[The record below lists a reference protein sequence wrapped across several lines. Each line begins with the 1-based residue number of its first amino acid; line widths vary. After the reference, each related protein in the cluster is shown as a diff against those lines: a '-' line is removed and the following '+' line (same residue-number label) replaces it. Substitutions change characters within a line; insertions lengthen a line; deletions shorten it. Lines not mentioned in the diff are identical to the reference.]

1 MATVRVGFVGLGKM
15 GRPMT
20 RRLLAAGFPVTVYNR
35 TRSVSEELAADG
47 AKIADSPRAVA
58 EASDVVLSCL
68 ATPAV
73 VEALY
78 LGTDGIVAGG
88 RPGQVWVDHS
98 TVSPSTNAKCAEA
111 AASVGAVFLDA
122 PVSGGPEGAA
132 AGTLAIMVGGEQLA
146 FDQLLPVFQAM
157 GTNIRR
163 CGPAGAGTAV
173 KLVNQLLVGIHT
185 AAAAEAVVL
194 GVKAGADPQIILD
207 LISTSYGASRMLS
220 RNLPLQIARDW
231 TPTTPVSVILKDLLL
246 IHEFALG
253 QGARLLLGGM
263 SLELYKE
270 AVQLGHGNKDMSAMC
285 LPLETIADTEIRP
298 KAE

>member
-35 TRSVSEELAADG
+35 TRSVSDELAADG
-47 AKIADSPRAVA
+47 ATVADSPRAA
-58 EASDVVLSCL
+58 TETADVVLTCL
-68 ATPAV
+68 ATPDV

-78 LGTDGIVAGG
+78 LGVDGIVAGG

-98 TVSPSTNAKCAEA
+98 TVSPSTNVKCTEA
-111 AASVGAVFLDA
+111 AASVGAAFLDA

-132 AGTLAIMVGGEQLA
+132 AGTLAIMVGG
-146 FDQLLPVFQAM
+146 DQSVFERMLPVFQAM
-157 GTNIRR
+157 GANVRL

-207 LISTSYGASRMLS
+207 LISTSYGASRILS
-220 RNLPLQIARDW
+220 RNLPLQITRDW
-231 TPTTPVSVILKDLLL
+231 TPTTPVSVILKDLRL
-246 IHEFALG
+246 IHEFAEG
-253 QGARLLLGGM
+253 QRVRLLLGSM
-263 SLELYKE
+263 SLELFKE
-270 AVQLGHGNKDMSAMC
+270 AVQLGHGNMDMSAMC
-285 LPLETIADTEIRP
+285 LPLERIADTEIRP

>member
-1 MATVRVGFVGLGKM
+1 MAMVTVGFVGLGKM

-35 TRSVSEELAADG
+35 TRSVSDELAAAG
-47 AKIADSPRAVA
+47 ATVADSPRAVA
-58 EASDVVLSCL
+58 EASDVVLTCL

-73 VEALY
+73 VEALF
-78 LGTDGIVAGG
+78 LGPDGIVAGG
-88 RPGQVWVDHS
+88 RAGQVWVDHS

-111 AASVGAVFLDA
+111 AASVGASFLDA

-132 AGTLAIMVGGEQLA
+132 AGTLAIMVGGETSTVERI
-146 FDQLLPVFQAM
+146 LPVFQAM

-246 IHEFALG
+246 IHEFAQD
-253 QGARLLLGGM
+253 QGARLLLGSL

-270 AVQLGHGNKDMSAMC
+270 AVQLGHGNMDMSAMC
-285 LPLETIADTEIRP
+285 LPLERIAATEIRP
-298 KAE
+298 KGE

>member
-1 MATVRVGFVGLGKM
+1 MAAPTVGFIGLGKM

-20 RRLLAAGFPVTVYNR
+20 MRLLAAGFRVTVHNR
-35 TRSVSEELAADG
+35 SQGVVQELARAGAQPARSAREVSEAAD
-47 AKIADSPRAVA
+47 I
-58 EASDVVLSCL
+58 VLTCL
-68 ATPAV
+68 PTPPV
-73 VEALY
+73 VEEIFLAE
-78 LGTDGIVAGG
+78 DGVAAGG
-88 RPGQVWVDHS
+88 KAGQIWVDHS
-98 TVSPSTNAKCAEA
+98 TVSPSTNRRCAEA
-111 AASVGAVFLDA
+111 AAAVGATFLDA

-132 AGTLAIMVGGEQLA
+132 AGTLAIMVGGDDAA
-146 FDQLLPVFQAM
+146 FDRARPVFEAM
-157 GTNIRR
+157 GQNIRR
-163 CGPAGAGTAV
+163 CGPSGAGTAV

-246 IHEFALG
+246 IHEFARD

-263 SLELYKE
+263 SLELFKE
-270 AVQLGHGNKDMSAMC
+270 AVQLGHGNKDMSAMA
-285 LPLETIADTEIRP
+285 LPLEQIAQTEIHP
-298 KAE
+298 KKG

>member
-1 MATVRVGFVGLGKM
+1 
-15 GRPMT
+15 
-20 RRLLAAGFPVTVYNR
+20 
-35 TRSVSEELAADG
+35 
-47 AKIADSPRAVA
+47 
-58 EASDVVLSCL
+58 VVLTCL

-73 VEALY
+73 VEALF

-88 RPGQVWVDHS
+88 RAGQVWVDHS

-111 AASVGAVFLDA
+111 AASVGAAFLDA

-132 AGTLAIMVGGEQLA
+132 AGTLAIMVGGDPATFEQT
-146 FDQLLPVFQAM
+146 LPVFQAM
-157 GTNIRR
+157 GANIRR

-246 IHEFALG
+246 IHEFAQD
-253 QGARLLLGGM
+253 QGARLLLGGL

-270 AVQLGHGNKDMSAMC
+270 AVQLGHGNMDMSAMC
-285 LPLETIADTEIRP
+285 LPLERIADTEIRP